1 MIYKSCT
8 VYCLLMRVTIGV
20 IRIINSDHMQGRH
33 HSCYLVHLVIR
44 ADLVCL
50 VHHVDLVL
58 QSHHVVLSVLLVL
71 SVQVSPPLLEV
82 LLVLVGLAVRVLHYC
97 RAIQARLVFPESRWD
112 LTRNFCSA
120 ISFSMFMIV

>member
-1 MIYKSCT
+1 M
-8 VYCLLMRVTIGV
+8 